1 MGYSQGKWRCLKY
14 LNMSLE
20 DKIHNIILKQND
32 EDYLIEEPGDNSVI
46 IGIDEEDD
54 NEDVNGR
61 ITRNFIPRI
70 L

>member
-1 MGYSQGKWRCLKY
+1 
-14 LNMSLE
+14 MSLE